1 MIGQV
6 GVRIPE
12 RFRETREIVPPG
24 KPPRDHIKNVKG
36 SLENLKQTGAIFWH
50 IVIEPRRL
58 VAHIAA
64 KTVSSP
70 AFVMI
75 LGFVQPANSRDVSR
89 AREASCEEWQI
100 CRAGRWREAG
110 WGSAKSAR
118 LDDFPADI
126 RQIASL
132 EQFPNDIG
140 AGAVYK
146 IDDDKWSF
154 QISNLL

>member
-1 MIGQV
+1 MRIRIDARKNSKNKIRIFIQTSHQVIVSAFIDRMPMIGQV

-70 AFVMI
+70 
-75 LGFVQPANSRDVSR
+75 
-89 AREASCEEWQI
+89 
-100 CRAGRWREAG
+100 
-110 WGSAKSAR
+110 
-118 LDDFPADI
+118 
-126 RQIASL
+126 
-132 EQFPNDIG
+132 
-140 AGAVYK
+140 
-146 IDDDKWSF
+146 
-154 QISNLL
+154 